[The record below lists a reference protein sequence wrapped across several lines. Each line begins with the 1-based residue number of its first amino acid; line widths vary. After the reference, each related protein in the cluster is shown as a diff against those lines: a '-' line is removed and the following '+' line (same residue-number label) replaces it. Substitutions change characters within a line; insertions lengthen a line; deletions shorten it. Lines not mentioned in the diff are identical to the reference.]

1 MTEVLDYQTFQE
13 HAFAVVDARM
23 VEQLPSG
30 LVTEALVPQ
39 RLAGSAHLMPTLID
53 LQRTSRA
60 RSDALFKCMSEFP
73 TDAGP
78 LPPVALLLRT
88 SASAAAIARHW
99 NSMQLVEPRP
109 GARLWLRLHDPRVL
123 HQMLRVLSP
132 AQRRRLFGPSQA
144 FTYWVGGTWV
154 SAMREMDDSPTQ
166 IAGNDPSPPTA
177 AWAMAWNWKR
187 IERIGLVNRAL
198 HGAGV
203 VGASALTSQG
213 ALAEQLMERALKHG
227 LIDQADLVEFA
238 TRGLLT
244 NFGFDD
250 HPVVSRA
257 IPSSDGDSR
266 LSDRFAL
273 IPEHVWTELR
283 PTKPMQGEL

>member
-132 AQRRRLFGPSQA
+132 AQEA
-144 FTYWVGGTWV
+144 FRAVAGIYLLGRWDVGVGHAGDGWLAH
-154 SAMREMDDSPTQ
+154 SDCRERS
-166 IAGNDPSPPTA
+166 IAAYCSVGYGVELEA
-177 AWAMAWNWKR
+177 H
-187 IERIGLVNRAL
+187 RAY
-198 HGAGV
+198 
-203 VGASALTSQG
+203 
-213 ALAEQLMERALKHG
+213 
-227 LIDQADLVEFA
+227 
-238 TRGLLT
+238 
-244 NFGFDD
+244 
-250 HPVVSRA
+250 
-257 IPSSDGDSR
+257 
-266 LSDRFAL
+266 
-273 IPEHVWTELR
+273 R
-283 PTKPMQGEL
+283 PGQ